1 MTTRRKRI
9 ADNLLNAQHSTAH
22 LTTFNEIDMSAVSS
36 LRERMK
42 EKVEKEHGVKLSF
55 MPFFAKAASMAL
67 KAFPVVNAQIDG
79 WVASHANAKPADF
92 RTWVE
97 GTLLPHLRAK
107 IAEARVNQ
115 TRTGESLNDY
125 FARQ

>member
-1 MTTRRKRI
+1 MLFLVTNEDGYLAPGIRTLTR
-9 ADNLLNAQHSTAH
+9 ALVDSGWD
-22 LTTFNEIDMSAVSS
+22 FNQVANGVALDAGF
-36 LRERMK
+36 
-42 EKVEKEHGVKLSF
+42 HGNH
-55 MPFFAKAASMAL
+55 PQYTRY
-67 KAFPVVNAQIDG
+67 VNAQIDG